1 MRNVIKTL
9 QFWKK
14 QDFKIFWFGFYG
26 HLKMRKFRNFEDF
39 RKLTIFKIF
48 AKSTTFFFSN
58 IFCFSMNFRTSF
70 TSCRENWTFFRPK
83 KCIFCETYIVGD
95 EKIQKKLIFA
105 IFFFKMAKKGSEK
118 LKCSDL
124 FFFYSILP
132 PKKWGKTIESLLTFP
147 KIEISG
153 LLACGHS

>member
-1 MRNVIKTL
+1 MKIL

-14 QDFKIFWFGFYG
+14 FDSEIFWFGFYG

-83 KCIFCETYIVGD
+83 KCIFCEMNFAGD
-95 EKIQKKLIFA
+95 KKIQKKLIFS
-105 IFFFKMAKKGSEK
+105 IFLAWGTLSTQGIVILSGVVVVVVVRRSFVVRS
-118 LKCSDL
+118 L
-124 FFFYSILP
+124 FVRRCHKIVSP
-132 PKKWGKTIESLLTFP
+132 PKI
-147 KIEISG
+147 
-153 LLACGHS
+153 